1 MPSSI
6 AWTIAAA
13 ALMLGLVP
21 CAIACWRSN
30 FSGGLVAY
38 ELASTLTVMCI
49 AALGQAFAR
58 APWFDLAIALALL
71 SLPSGLVFAVF
82 LDRWL

>member
-13 ALMLGLVP
+13 ALMVGLVP
-21 CAIACWRSN
+21 CAIACARAR
-30 FSGGLVAY
+30 FAGALVAY
-38 ELASTLTVMCI
+38 ELAATLAVMCVT
-49 AALGQAFAR
+49 ALAEAFGR
-58 APWFDLAIALALL
+58 APWFDLAIAMALL
-71 SLPSGLVFAVF
+71 SLPGGLVFAVF